1 MGGSVREHR
10 SDLQPVVGPTLIG
23 TGLQLLM
30 VVAGHLSPAVAGF
43 FAPGGMT
50 ISAVAGVLA
59 AMSSRPASL
68 GSAAGRGAIAGGVSA
83 FVGIL
88 VSYFLG
94 DVPAAVLGF
103 GTASSAVTGALGGLV
118 GKVLT
123 ARAAQRV

>member
-1 MGGSVREHR
+1 VREHR

-50 ISAVAGVLA
+50 ISAVA

-123 ARAAQRV
+123 ARAAQRA